1 MAERET
7 VPQLS
12 AFRRIVGF
20 LRPYWK
26 EALLAPLLMLL
37 EVAMDLAQPRFLE
50 RIVDVGIAQMDLQ
63 VVLSTGLT
71 MLAIA
76 FIGVGGGVGCGI
88 FAVRAAHKAGADV
101 RSAMFRKIQSL
112 SFGNLDRLSTGKLI
126 TRLTNDVV
134 QIQEVIMI
142 LLRIMVRAPFMLV
155 GSIMMAVVTSP
166 RLSLV
171 FLVVI
176 PILVAVLIVMI
187 RRGQKVFARV
197 QNRLDDVNTVA
208 QENLAGVRVV
218 KAFVRGEHEKKRFA
232 TANEGLA
239 MDTAKAMRLMAIIM
253 PANMLVL
260 NLGIVAVLWFGGVGV
275 SAGVATVGEIMA
287 VSNYLLRTLF
297 SVMMVG
303 MLMVRLARALASANR
318 VNEVL
323 GEEPDIQAPRNPV
336 RPARPQGRVV
346 FDRVSFAYNGEPVL
360 RDVSFRVEPGE
371 TVAILGATGSGKS
384 TLVQLI
390 PRFYDVSAGRVLLD
404 GTDVRDVDPDY
415 LRRQV
420 VMALQDTVLF
430 TGSIADNIRYG
441 RDDATDDEVHTVAAT
456 SQVAEFASRFPDG
469 LDTKVGQRG
478 VGLSGGQK
486 QRVAIA
492 RALVARPAVLILDD
506 CTSAVDVRTEAKIHG
521 SLAEREQVTT
531 FVVAQRISTILSADR
546 ILLLHDGR
554 LVGEGTHT
562 ELMETSSIY
571 REIYDS
577 QLGKGVR
584 SHGD

>member
-1 MAERET
+1 MPEDTTA
-7 VPQLS
+7 PHLS
-12 AFRRIVGF
+12 AFRRIGGF

-26 EALLAPLLMLL
+26 EALLAPLLMVL

-63 VVLSTGLT
+63 VVFSTGLT
-71 MLAIA
+71 MLAVA
-76 FIGVGGGVGCGI
+76 VIGVGGGVGCGI

-101 RSAMFRKIQSL
+101 RSAIFRKIQSL

-142 LLRIMVRAPFMLV
+142 LLRIMVRAPFMLI
-155 GSIMMAVVTSP
+155 GSIVMAVITSP

-176 PILVAVLIVMI
+176 PVLVAVLVVMI
-187 RRGQKVFARV
+187 RRGQDVFARV
-197 QNRLDDVNTVA
+197 QSRLDDVNTVA

-218 KAFVRGEHEKKRFA
+218 KAFVRGDHEKKRFA

-239 MDTAKAMRLMAIIM
+239 MDTTKAMRLMAIIM

-275 SAGVATVGEIMA
+275 TIGATTVGEIMA

-323 GEEPDIQAPRNPV
+323 REEPDILMPADPV
-336 RPARPQGRVV
+336 RPQDPRGRVV
-346 FDRVSFAYNGEPVL
+346 FDHVSFAYNGEPVL
-360 RDVSFRVEPGE
+360 QDVSFRVEPGE

-390 PRFYDVSAGRVLLD
+390 PRFYDVSAGRVLVD
-404 GTDVRDVDPDY
+404 GTDVREMDPDY
-415 LRRQV
+415 LRGQV

-430 TGSIADNIRYG
+430 SGSIADNVRFG
-441 RDDATDDEVHTVAAT
+441 REDASDDEVHAVASTA
-456 SQVAEFASRFPDG
+456 QVAEFASRFPDG
-469 LDTKVGQRG
+469 YDTKVGQRG

-492 RALVARPAVLILDD
+492 RALVARPSVLILDD
-506 CTSAVDVRTEAKIHG
+506 CTSAVDVQTEAKIHG

-562 ELMETSSIY
+562 ELMESSSIY

-584 SHGD
+584 HHGN